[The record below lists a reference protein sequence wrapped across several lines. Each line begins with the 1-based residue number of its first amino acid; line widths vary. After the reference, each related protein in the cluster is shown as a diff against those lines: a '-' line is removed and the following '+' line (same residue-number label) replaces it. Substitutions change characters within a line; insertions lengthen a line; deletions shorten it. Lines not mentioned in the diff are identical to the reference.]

1 MSTTIPKG
9 ALQLFDEPNFGH
21 LATVMAD
28 GTPQV
33 SPVWIER
40 DGDTAVVVNTAK
52 GRVKHRNLQRD
63 PHVALAVHDP
73 RNPYRYV
80 QVRGRAE
87 LVEEGADDM
96 IDRLAKKYLGK
107 DTYPFRQPGEE
118 RITVRI
124 IPESVNFTDA

>member
-33 SPVWIER
+33 SPAWIER